1 MIDVR
6 VVTLNALYDPYH
18 VIKGY
23 IDLTHFMSRPVAY
36 CDAAGQG
43 LMTLALCMLSVTWK
57 IEEQGLKELS

>member
-36 CDAAGQG
+36 GDTAEPG
-43 LMTLALCMLSVTWK
+43 LMTLAWCMLSVTWK
-57 IEEQGLKELS
+57 IEEHI